1 MTKIHFILVEPAV
14 PENVG
19 FSVRALKTMGFDS
32 FRLVNPCDHL
42 SKPARKTAYA
52 SHDLLES
59 TQVFDSL
66 KDSIADLDLTIATTA
81 KQRTSRVE
89 ILHPEELPA
98 IIDSKGVY
106 AENTGIVFGR
116 EESGLT
122 TDEINQC
129 DIVSTIPLKTSYPSL
144 NLAQSVLLYAYE
156 LSAFNASSQQVS
168 KRPEEV
174 VQEQMRKKTVDML
187 DWLELTK
194 QPSLYQRILD
204 RVMLLNEDDAHL
216 LLSVFKKL
224 NYKRK
229 SSI

>member
-1 MTKIHFILVEPAV
+1 MTQIHFILVEPAV

-59 TQVFDSL
+59 TKVFENFEE
-66 KDSIADLDLTIATTA
+66 SISDLDLTIATTA
-81 KQRTSRVE
+81 KQRTSRVDV
-89 ILHPEELPA
+89 LHPDQLPQL
-98 IIDSKGVY
+98 IKSKGSFADNIGV
-106 AENTGIVFGR
+106 IFGR

-122 TDEINQC
+122 TEEINKC
-129 DIVSTIPLKTSYPSL
+129 DVVSTIPLKTSYPSL

-156 LSAFNASSQQVS
+156 LSSFNRSEIIPRNEAEDVVS
-168 KRPEEV
+168 DRLRNKAIDTLE
-174 VQEQMRKKTVDML
+174 
-187 DWLELTK
+187 WLELTK

-204 RVMLLNEDDAHL
+204 RIMLLDEDDTHL
-216 LLSVFKKL
+216 LLSTIKKL
-224 NYKRK
+224 EHKRRMM
-229 SSI
+229 I